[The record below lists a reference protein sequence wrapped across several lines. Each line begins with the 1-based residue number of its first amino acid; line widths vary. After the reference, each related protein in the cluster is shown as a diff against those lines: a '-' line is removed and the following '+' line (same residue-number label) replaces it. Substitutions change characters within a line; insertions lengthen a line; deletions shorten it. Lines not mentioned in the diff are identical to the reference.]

1 MWKLIF
7 ISLVGLAI
15 AEKIKYDNYKVF
27 RIAPQTKEQFEIVR
41 NLEDVSDA
49 VCKIFILHNISIL
62 IFYYI

>member
-7 ISLVGLAI
+7 IGLVGLAI

-41 NLEDVSDA
+41 NLENVSDA
-49 VCKIFILHNISIL
+49 VCM
-62 IFYYI
+62 